1 MRPRI
6 VSVAIS
12 PDPVHISDPLPTVTA
27 TFSDGSV
34 KKLFSYLPDS
44 TSYASDELVGM
55 TEDEARALKAKKDA
69 EYLTDGYVP
78 LRFRAAPKDIS

>member
-1 MRPRI
+1 MKPRI

-34 KKLFSYLPDS
+34 KKLFSYLPDA
-44 TSYASDELVGM
+44 TSFASSELVGM
-55 TEDEARALKAKKDA
+55 TEDEARALKARKDA

-78 LRFRAAPKDIS
+78 LRYRTSPKDVA